1 MTRSKS
7 KLTVVTFAFGSA
19 WNDLSPSWFSHLIR
33 ATHLKAKS
41 THFVKFIVYPDE
53 ALNKITKK
61 IRYCYRMNNKSS
73 TLLYISLKILCFLI
87 GFKMA
92 NDILNYGRIDAG
104 GGRVDV
110 YSPPPFSFSK
120 KNVSFDILVGDHVLS
135 FLTISLGN

>member
-19 WNDLSPSWFSHLIR
+19 WNDLSPSWLSHLIR

-104 GGRVDV
+104 GGGELMYIR
-110 YSPPPFSFSK
+110 PPPFHSVKKMLVLTFS
-120 KNVSFDILVGDHVLS
+120 
-135 FLTISLGN
+135 